1 MRNRAP
7 YFLYTCISYIVLQLK
22 IFKTPQNGLEMALE
36 ANRKDTTQ
44 TRGLVIFM
52 SKIFSTYF
60 CLFPEILL

>member
-1 MRNRAP
+1 
-7 YFLYTCISYIVLQLK
+7 
-22 IFKTPQNGLEMALE
+22 MALE

-44 TRGLVIFM
+44 TRGLVIFI